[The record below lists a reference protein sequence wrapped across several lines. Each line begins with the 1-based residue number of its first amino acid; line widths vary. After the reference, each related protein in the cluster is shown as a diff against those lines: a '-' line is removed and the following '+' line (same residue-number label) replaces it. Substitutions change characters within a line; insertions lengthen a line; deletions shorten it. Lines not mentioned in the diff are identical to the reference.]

1 MQRMAYVQHQILANA
16 AKIWNLLYPAADD
29 NSKPAAIYICGS
41 GAMSRDVRRTF
52 YSMAISFGAATN
64 DKEAEALI
72 IKLMDEKR
80 YNEDVWG

>member
-1 MQRMAYVQHQILANA
+1 
-16 AKIWNLLYPAADD
+16 
-29 NSKPAAIYICGS
+29 
-41 GAMSRDVRRTF
+41 MSRDVRRTF